1 MKNTGLSLLGAFGL
15 FLGGR
20 LLWKAVTKKGKP

>member
-1 MKNTGLSLLGAFGL
+1 MIDDFIA

-20 LLWKAVTKKGKP
+20 LLWKSLIMMKGMAFQAL